1 MTETPTPISLYL
13 VFGAELAPAAQL
25 RGGTSAFLAL
35 LAQQLPCGPEPATA
49 LRSARPPAPSAP
61 LTDASFIPELAFA
74 RVQPSS
80 SHRSA
85 PERRLTRASTFSPA
99 PFIPPL
105 GLHPLAPEIPA
116 APPSLPIAANEP
128 EPPAPAP
135 TPVAMPQ
142 RPSVPHPRP
151 PFPPHSLAQ
160 PISLS
165 REAPFT
171 TAPQQPLSAAEG
183 IRDVTPPLPSREA
196 PLTTAP
202 QQPLSAAEDLP
213 GPTLAGPPEPPP
225 AHPKSA
231 PAGLLQPAVSGPL
244 MPPPARAE
252 GLPITSHVLSARA
265 PFPALGPP
273 DPSRPPAPP
282 HPSASGPAVD
292 PRSENRTEI
301 PPGSPPDE
309 GPEAVLEF
317 PPAGAQPPRPLA
329 PRAFA
334 RTVGRLRTPVPPAQF
349 ELYTAFPAGHRP
361 LGTPG
366 PARLD
371 ASPPPVPSQTDH
383 VRPLPR
389 GAELPAEENTADAY
403 AQGPPLPPVTRREP
417 NEPIPASAARP
428 QPALPDPVLAP
439 ADTAPA
445 APPPPRDAGP
455 AGPAHTPPA
464 VDLDAVQLLDQI
476 HAGVRKAIHLTRVT
490 VQLHPPDLGL
500 LHIAVESR
508 DGALA
513 AHFHAA
519 HPQLH
524 SWLESSAPALRSHLA
539 DSGLAFNDVSF
550 STADHQP
557 GGHWPG
563 DTPEPPHP
571 PDFHDRTPHH
581 TPHPAPADVARHDGI
596 ANWLA

>member
-1 MTETPTPISLYL
+1 MTEAPTAIPLHL
-13 VFGAELAPAAQL
+13 LFGAELEPAAQL
-25 RGGTSAFLAL
+25 RARTSTFLAL
-35 LAQQLPCGPEPATA
+35 LAQELPCGTEPATA

-85 PERRLTRASTFSPA
+85 PERRLARASTFSPA
-99 PFIPPL
+99 PFIPPF

-142 RPSVPHPRP
+142 RPSVPHPRAS
-151 PFPPHSLAQ
+151 FPPHSLAQ

-165 REAPFT
+165 REA
-171 TAPQQPLSAAEG
+171 L
-183 IRDVTPPLPSREA
+183 
-196 PLTTAP
+196 LTTAP

-225 AHPKSA
+225 AHPKSSPYLDLQSPPPARPESA

-317 PPAGAQPPRPLA
+317 PRAAAQPPPRPLA

-334 RTVGRLRTPVPPAQF
+334 RTVGRLRTPLPPVQF
-349 ELYTAFPAGHRP
+349 ELSTAFAAGDRP

-371 ASPPPVPSQTDH
+371 ASPPPVPSQTDR
-383 VRPLPR
+383 VQPLPG
-389 GAELPAEENTADAY
+389 GAELLPQENTADAY
-403 AQGPPLPPVTRREP
+403 GHRPPLPPVTRREP

-428 QPALPDPVLAP
+428 QPPPPDASLAP

-445 APPPPRDAGP
+445 APPPPRHP
-455 AGPAHTPPA
+455 APPAPAHTPPA

-524 SWLESSAPALRSHLA
+524 AWLESSAPALRSHLSDA
-539 DSGLAFNDVSF
+539 GLAFNDVSF

-563 DTPEPPHP
+563 DTPGPPSP
-571 PDFHDRTPHH
+571 PDFHHRTPHH
-581 TPHPAPADVARHDGI
+581 TPHPTPADVARHSGI